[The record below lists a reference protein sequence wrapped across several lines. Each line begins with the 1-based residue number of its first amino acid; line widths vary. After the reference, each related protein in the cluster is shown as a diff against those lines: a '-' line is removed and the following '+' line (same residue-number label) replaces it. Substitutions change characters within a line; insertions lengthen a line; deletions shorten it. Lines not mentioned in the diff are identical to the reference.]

1 MPNYLDLM
9 NQMQDS
15 RRASSI
21 EYRPDNPYGA
31 SSYIHQSSGDIY
43 AQSQGEAYGQESADD
58 YIPSSMYTPATLAEK
73 GVKGMSNISTASTLQ
88 DKLGPTI
95 GKIGSKYLTSN
106 AAAMEKA
113 NLTNVSATI
122 PNPAVGT
129 AGHVAGTEG
138 VMGAT
143 GMGTPPAT
151 IPNPTAGAGPIPG
164 VSGAG
169 YGLIGAAAYTMANDN
184 NPYTYGTGEAVGMG
198 IGDAATAT
206 GVSMA
211 LGVYAP
217 WIPIAAA
224 ALGWFFRSKKSKKL
238 KKKEGNVQ
246 REVQDLYSRNLTKER
261 KKRDYYQNVRNRDQG
276 NLSYGQGYSNQAA
289 QGMRYKYNTGGRNI
303 GEVQAEF
310 TGNELIVNNQNI
322 VEAGLK
328 EKNYSKAAAPIRESI
343 RKGTITPGP
352 ETHKNNPMPVTSE
365 GVIYAAGGALP
376 FTVSDGAG
384 IYDHASDQFKS
395 TMTDKQIA
403 MVAQKNINKWKSN
416 NMYS

>member
-73 GVKGMSNISTASTLQ
+73 GVKGMSNISTASTLH
-88 DKLGPTI
+88 DKLGPTL
-95 GKIGSKYLTSN
+95 GKVGSKYLTNN

-113 NLTNVSATI
+113 NLTNVSATVA
-122 PNPAVGT
+122 NPAYTEWVNAGSVGT
-129 AGHVAGTEG
+129 A
-138 VMGAT
+138 
-143 GMGTPPAT
+143 PPMT
-151 IPNPTAGAGPIPG
+151 IANPTAGAGPIAG
-164 VSGAG
+164 VSAAG
-169 YGLIGAAAYTMANDN
+169 YGTIGAVAYTMANDN
-184 NPYTYGTGEAVGMG
+184 NPYTYDTGEAVGMG

-238 KKKEGNVQ
+238 KKQEGKIQSN
-246 REVQDLYSRNLTKER
+246 VQDLYSKNVTKER
-261 KKRDYYQNVRNRDQG
+261 KKRDYYQNLRNRDQG

>member
-15 RRASSI
+15 RRASLA
-21 EYRPDNPYGA
+21 EYNPDNPYGA
-31 SSYIHQSSGDIY
+31 SSYTYQSADDIY
-43 AQSQGEAYGQESADD
+43 NQSQGEAYSQEIADD
-58 YIPSSMYTPATLAEK
+58 YIPSSMYTPPTSEEK
-73 GVKGMSNISTASTLQ
+73 MVKGISNVSTASTLNTQ
-88 DKLGPTI
+88 LAPTLG
-95 GKIGSKYLTSN
+95 KVGSKYLTSN
-106 AAAMEKA
+106 AAVMEKA
-113 NLTNVSATI
+113 GLTNVSATVA
-122 PNPAVGT
+122 NPAYTDWVAAGSTGT
-129 AGHVAGTEG
+129 A
-138 VMGAT
+138 
-143 GMGTPPAT
+143 PAMT
-151 IPNPTAGAGPIPG
+151 IPNPTAGAGPIAG
-164 VSGAG
+164 VGAAG
-169 YGLIGAAAYTMANDN
+169 YGTIGAVAYAMANDN
-184 NPYTYGTGEAVGMG
+184 NPYTYDTGEAIGMG

-217 WIPIAAA
+217 WVPIAAA
-224 ALGWFFRSKKSKKL
+224 AIGWFFRSKKSKKL
-238 KKKEGNVQ
+238 KKKEKEIQHTSDKSVQ
-246 REVQDLYSRNLTKER
+246 NLYSQNMIGER
-261 KKRDYYQNVRNRDQG
+261 KKRDYYQSSRYREQG
-276 NLSYGQGYSNQAA
+276 NLPYGQGYGNQAA
-289 QGMRYKYNTGGRNI
+289 HGMRYKFNTGGKNI
-303 GEVQAEF
+303 GAIQAEF

-328 EKNYSKAAAPIRESI
+328 EKNYAKAAAPIRESI

-403 MVAQKNINKWKSN
+403 MTAQKNINKWKSN
-416 NMYS
+416 NMYA